1 MQIFHDR
8 TFAAAGGMDEA
19 IDELAG
25 LVQRARRA
33 VIFTGAGIS
42 TECGV
47 PDFRS
52 PGGLWERLK
61 PTPFK
66 EFVNSEAARL
76 KAWRNYR
83 EIHASF
89 GNARPGRGHRVCAG
103 LIADGHAAAVVTQN
117 IDDLHRRAGV
127 AADNIVELHGN
138 GTYAKC
144 LACGERHELAWV
156 WDYLEREDRP
166 PLCAACGGL
175 VKSATI
181 AFGQPMPEAAM
192 RKATALTR
200 ASDLFL
206 AIGSSL
212 TVYPAAALPLLAAE
226 QGVPLVIVNGEETPL
241 DMTAALVLRGDI
253 GEILVEMERRRANHQ
268 A

>member
-1 MQIFHDR
+1 MD
-8 TFAAAGGMDEA
+8 GMDEA

-52 PGGLWERLK
+52 PGGLWERVK

-66 EFVNSEAARL
+66 EFVASEPARL

-89 GNARPGRGHRVCAG
+89 RDVTPGRGHRVCAG
-103 LIADGHAAAVVTQN
+103 LVADGHAAAVVTQN
-117 IDDLHRRAGV
+117 IDDLHRRSGV
-127 AADNIVELHGN
+127 AGERIVELHGN

-144 LACGERHELAWV
+144 LSCGERHELAWV
-156 WDYLEREDRP
+156 WEYLEREGRP
-166 PLCAACGGL
+166 PLCAVCGGL

-192 RKATALTR
+192 QKAAALTR

-212 TVYPAAALPLLAAE
+212 TVYPAAALPVLAAE
-226 QGVPLVIVNGEETPL
+226 LGIPLVIINGEATPL
-241 DMTAALVLRGDI
+241 DPMARRVLRGDI
-253 GEILVEMERRRANHQ
+253 GVILGAVKLRLANHPR
-268 A
+268 